1 VKELFRY
8 YSIGD
13 FINQSGNPTEFE
25 VMRFDE
31 IDEPE
36 VDDLHK
42 HTFYEIIWIEKGR
55 SRQVIDHT
63 EYEITPGSLFFISP
77 GQLHVF
83 EEWRPVS
90 GGCVMFTENFFLFNY
105 QNKDKLF
112 ELTFLDNFYGN
123 PVLKPS
129 PSTFREIKE
138 TIDLLTKEKK
148 RKDYSVTLAQAL
160 LHVLLCQIQRCI
172 DSKSKTTTSKKYIIL
187 YKNFKNLID
196 LHFTE
201 NLSVTEYASKLS
213 ITQHHLNFIT
223 KTVTGKTATEVIRTR
238 YILEAK
244 RLLTFSDYSV
254 SEVASLL
261 GFFDSSYFAKIFK
274 AETGITPLGFKSS
287 ISDLY
292 RKM

>member
-1 VKELFRY
+1 
-8 YSIGD
+8 
-13 FINQSGNPTEFE
+13 
-25 VMRFDE
+25 MRFDE

-63 EYEITPGSLFFISP
+63 EYEISPGSLFFISP

-172 DSKSKTTTSKKYIIL
+172 DTKSKTTTSKKYIIL

-196 LHFTE
+196 IHFTE
-201 NLSVTEYASKLS
+201 NLSVAEYASKLS
-213 ITQHHLNFIT
+213 ITQHHLNFIS
-223 KTVTGKTATEVIRTR
+223 KVVTGKTATEVIRTR
-238 YILEAK
+238 SILEAK
-244 RLLTFSDYSV
+244 RLLSFGDYSV
-254 SEVASLL
+254 SEVAALL
-261 GFFDSSYFAKIFK
+261 GFFDSSHFAKIFK
-274 AETGITPLGFKSS
+274 AETGITPLVFKSS